1 MKLYELSD
9 KISKMLSEVGI
20 VESELEAFYIL
31 EYVLKINRSTYFLKK
46 TEEISKEQC
55 ENCISIAVERS
66 KHRPLQYILGTQ
78 EFMGLTFQVDEN
90 VLIPRQDTEGL
101 VEKVLSITKGT
112 ERVLDLCTGSGCI
125 GISLKKHK
133 SSLQVTGV
141 DISPKA
147 LQVAKKNAENLQ
159 ADVTWIESDLF
170 EKVTGT
176 FDVIVSNPPYIQ
188 SDVIKTLMPEVKDNE
203 PLLALDGRE
212 DGLYFYRKIIRE
224 AKNYLSSQGILCLE
238 IGYDQGEAV
247 AEFMRQ
253 QGFEEISV
261 EQDLSGLDRNVYGKI
276 GGSHV

>member
-9 KISKMLSEVGI
+9 KISGMLSEAGI
-20 VESELEAFYIL
+20 AEADLEAFYIL

-46 TEEISKEQC
+46 TEEVSEEQC
-55 ENCISIAVERS
+55 TDCIGIATERR

-78 EFMGLTFQVDEN
+78 EFMGLMFYVDEN

-101 VEKVLSITKGT
+101 VEKVLSLTRGT
-112 ERVLDLCTGSGCI
+112 EKVLDLCTGSGCI
-125 GISLKKHK
+125 AISLKKHK
-133 SSLQVTGV
+133 NTLQVSAV
-141 DISPKA
+141 DISSKA

-159 ADVTWIESDLF
+159 ADVTFIESDLF
-170 EKVTGT
+170 DKVTGT

-212 DGLYFYRKIIRE
+212 DGLYFYRKIIKE
-224 AKNYLSSQGILCLE
+224 AKNYLRTEGILCLE

-247 AEFMRQ
+247 AELMRQ
-253 QGFEEISV
+253 QGFEQISV

-276 GGSHV
+276 GGNHV

>member
-9 KISKMLSEVGI
+9 KISGMLSEAGI
-20 VESELEAFYIL
+20 AEADLEAFYIL

-46 TEEISKEQC
+46 TEEVSEEQC
-55 ENCISIAVERS
+55 VNCIGIAAERG
-66 KHRPLQYILGTQ
+66 KHRPLQYILGAQ
-78 EFMGLTFQVDEN
+78 EFMGLMFYVDEN

-101 VEKVLSITKGT
+101 VEKVLSLTRGT

-125 GISLKKHK
+125 AISLKKHK
-133 SSLQVTGV
+133 DTLQVSAV
-141 DISPKA
+141 DISSKA

-159 ADVTWIESDLF
+159 ADVTFIESDLF
-170 EKVTGT
+170 DKVTGT

-212 DGLYFYRKIIRE
+212 DGLYFYRKIIKE
-224 AKNYLSSQGILCLE
+224 AKNYLNTQGILCLE
-238 IGYDQGEAV
+238 IGYDQGETV
-247 AEFMRQ
+247 AELMRQ
-253 QGFEEISV
+253 QGFEQISV

-276 GGSHV
+276 GGNHV